1 LEILAPEFEN
11 NGRKVQIAKAQQS
24 YIIYKELL
32 IYYGVNQLLHF
43 AWNNKISDWDKFY
56 DSLPFRARRTNWLNV
71 GGQLFPQP
79 SINTFKKE
87 IYSGKLKSWD
97 EVHSFYTINSQ
108 IYPEQ
113 KMQHAFA
120 SLLEICQL
128 KPNEFDKKI
137 FNHLVQQT
145 IATREWMVKG
155 IFDSRA
161 KDYHNPFRKMVYDN
175 RKQMETVIGK
185 LDDNSFIKKQIA
197 KMKDYRSKTKELLKK
212 FKL

>member
-1 LEILAPEFEN
+1 M
-11 NGRKVQIAKAQQS
+11 
-24 YIIYKELL
+24 
-32 IYYGVNQLLHF
+32 
-43 AWNNKISDWDKFY
+43 
-56 DSLPFRARRTNWLNV
+56 
-71 GGQLFPQP
+71 FPQP
-79 SINTFKKE
+79 SVNTFKKD
-87 IYSGKLKSWD
+87 IYSGKIKSWD
-97 EVHSFYTINSQ
+97 EVHSFYTTNSQ

-120 SLLEICQL
+120 SLLEVCQL
-128 KPNEFDKKI
+128 KPGDFDKKV
-137 FNHLVQQT
+137 FKELVGQAV
-145 IATREWMVKG
+145 ATREWMVKG

-197 KMKDYRSKTKELLKK
+197 EMKDYRSKTKELLKK

>member
-1 LEILAPEFEN
+1 
-11 NGRKVQIAKAQQS
+11 VQQAYLIF
-24 YIIYKELL
+24 KELV

-43 AWNNKISDWDKFY
+43 AWNNKITDWEKFY
-56 DSLPFRARRTNWLNV
+56 SVLPLRAKRSNWLNI

-79 SINTFKKE
+79 TFNTFKKD
-87 IYSGKLKSWD
+87 IYSGKIKSWD
-97 EVHSFYTINSQ
+97 EVHSFYMANSQ

-113 KMQHAFA
+113 KLQHSFA
-120 SLLEICQL
+120 SLLEILHL
-128 KPNEFDKKI
+128 KPADFGKKVFKELI
-137 FNHLVQQT
+137 KQAVT
-145 IATREWMVKG
+145 TREWMAKG

-185 LDDNSFIKKQIA
+185 LDDNIFIKKKIA
-197 KMKDYRSKTKELLKK
+197 EMKIYRERAKELLKK